1 MTSSKKEAK
10 KIARPIISARATL
23 VAAAIEGATTPAE
36 RRALRGKR
44 QLAVVVQ
51 VPTPAWVGAVGAHFT
66 EAVGQSWNAF
76 ARDGSNRTVHTA
88 ETGNADAAKALA
100 GGQRVVGI
108 AANLAILPTALMSAV
123 DITIRI
129 ANPSAAVLREAIMRF
144 TGGTLRQPIGDDIGS
159 GLDFDDLTAA
169 MRDGSS
175 PERIVERLRAASAA
189 RRGQVRK
196 DRVPVLETAVE
207 YGDARL
213 WGLDLARDIAD
224 YRAGKLA
231 WRDVDRGVCLHSA
244 PGLGKSLF
252 AHVLA
257 RACDIP
263 LVSASI
269 GELFASSS
277 GNLDGVIKA
286 MRSFF
291 SRAAA
296 LAPCILFVDEIDAM
310 PNRETLSNHNRD
322 WWTPVIND
330 FLTLLDAAIA
340 GQREGVVV
348 VGATNNIQAIDPA
361 LLRPG
366 RLEKMVEIKR
376 PDLAGAINILRHHL
390 DGELKGDLSE
400 IGAMIEG
407 STGAEIMYA
416 VRGARRIAR
425 HAGRAMTADDIKR
438 SIVPIAEL
446 PPDLIFRM
454 SIHEAAHAV
463 VALAIPAG
471 TVRQVVI
478 RSKGGSGGRTT
489 LSFDGAD
496 LFTRRDIEDQVVV
509 DLAARVA
516 ERHFTGA
523 VSCGGGGA
531 DDSDLGVATVL
542 IASLHASFAMG
553 DQLVYLAAGDE
564 LLREVRMNPAL
575 HACVDQHLRG
585 LEGRAEKL
593 VRDNRDAILAVARRL
608 SVQRYLSGAAVREI
622 VEAASASNGPRH
634 RDISDASSEG

>member
-1 MTSSKKEAK
+1 
-10 KIARPIISARATL
+10 
-23 VAAAIEGATTPAE
+23 
-36 RRALRGKR
+36 
-44 QLAVVVQ
+44 
-51 VPTPAWVGAVGAHFT
+51 
-66 EAVGQSWNAF
+66 
-76 ARDGSNRTVHTA
+76 
-88 ETGNADAAKALA
+88 
-100 GGQRVVGI
+100 
-108 AANLAILPTALMSAV
+108 
-123 DITIRI
+123 
-129 ANPSAAVLREAIMRF
+129 
-144 TGGTLRQPIGDDIGS
+144 
-159 GLDFDDLTAA
+159 
-169 MRDGSS
+169 
-175 PERIVERLRAASAA
+175 
-189 RRGQVRK
+189 
-196 DRVPVLETAVE
+196 
-207 YGDARL
+207 
-213 WGLDLARDIAD
+213 
-224 YRAGKLA
+224 
-231 WRDVDRGVCLHSA
+231 
-244 PGLGKSLF
+244 
-252 AHVLA
+252 
-257 RACDIP
+257 
-263 LVSASI
+263 
-269 GELFASSS
+269 
-277 GNLDGVIKA
+277 
-286 MRSFF
+286 
-291 SRAAA
+291 
-296 LAPCILFVDEIDAM
+296 M

-330 FLTLLDAAIA
+330 FLTLLDAAVA

-366 RLEKMVEIKR
+366 RLEKMIEIKR
-376 PDLAGAINILRHHL
+376 PDLAGAINILRYHL
-390 DGELKGDLSE
+390 EGELKGDLSE

-509 DLAARVA
+509 GLAARVA

-553 DQLVYLAAGDE
+553 DHLIYLAAGDE

-575 HACVDQHLRG
+575 HACVDQHLRE

-593 VRDNRDAILAVARRL
+593 VRDNRDAILAVANRL
-608 SVQRYLSGAAVREI
+608 SAQRYLSGAAVREI
-622 VEAASASNGPRH
+622 VEATSASNGPRH
-634 RDISDASSEG
+634 KDISDASSEG